1 MSKHSIIVDIVIETF
16 LYFSYN
22 RAKIHWSVFRKV
34 LSDDLGVLVD
44 SGDWTTVLEYVLS
57 AWEVVSMTP
66 VWDNPVHNV
75 TRIACFKHL
84 GEYE

>member
-1 MSKHSIIVDIVIETF
+1 MIIIKTF

-34 LSDDLGVLVD
+34 LSDDLGVLVE
-44 SGDWTTVLEYVLS
+44 SEDWTTVVEYVLS

-75 TRIACFKHL
+75 SRISCFKHL
-84 GEYE
+84 GKYISHFHKL